1 MNHLLKDS
9 TLKIRLSSQEKK
21 ALAAAAKEANM
32 NMSQFILTRTLQ
44 GPINTIYYTKST
56 RDFIMRLDELRS
68 KIRTMD
74 KTQPLDEM
82 LELIDKEIFY
92 LWHLLNIQ

>member
-44 GPINTIYYTKST
+44 GPISNPYYTKST
-56 RDFIMRLDELRS
+56 HDFIQRLEEFRYHINS
-68 KIRTMD
+68 MN
-74 KTQPLDEM
+74 KTQTLDEM
-82 LELIDKEIFY
+82 LNLIDKEIAQ
-92 LWHLLNIQ
+92 LWLLLNIQ